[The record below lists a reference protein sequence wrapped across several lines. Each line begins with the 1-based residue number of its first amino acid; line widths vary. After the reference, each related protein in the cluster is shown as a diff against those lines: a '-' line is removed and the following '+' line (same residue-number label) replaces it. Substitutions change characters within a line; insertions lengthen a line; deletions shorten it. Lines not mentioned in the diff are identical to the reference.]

1 MQRPFD
7 ADCGV
12 VPQQGMFGFGVVVVG
27 AFINEFGL
35 LAEHV
40 EAVGKAFGHPELVF
54 VFGGEDGAGPLAEGG
69 GAAAQVDGHVEHFAG
84 NHAHEFAL
92 GVFGLV
98 VQAAQNALAGFGVVF
113 LHEGAWG
120 DVFAKP
126 VVAEGFHKEA
136 ALVAVDLGLE
146 EFDIR
151 KGSGKDIHD
160 GVLW

>member
-1 MQRPFD
+1 M
-7 ADCGV
+7 
-12 VPQQGMFGFGVVVVG
+12 
-27 AFINEFGL
+27 
-35 LAEHV
+35 
-40 EAVGKAFGHPELVF
+40 
-54 VFGGEDGAGPLAEGG
+54 
-69 GAAAQVDGHVEHFAG
+69 
-84 NHAHEFAL
+84 

-113 LHEGAWG
+113 LHEGARG